1 MCVPGDPT
9 GSVGALSKSPW
20 HQGFPDKRISIE
32 NWDNTSEQFWS
43 AAIGY
48 ASDDFFR
55 IGYYIKP

>member
-1 MCVPGDPT
+1 MMTMP
-9 GSVGALSKSPW
+9 AIYNIA
-20 HQGFPDKRISIE
+20 DKRISLE